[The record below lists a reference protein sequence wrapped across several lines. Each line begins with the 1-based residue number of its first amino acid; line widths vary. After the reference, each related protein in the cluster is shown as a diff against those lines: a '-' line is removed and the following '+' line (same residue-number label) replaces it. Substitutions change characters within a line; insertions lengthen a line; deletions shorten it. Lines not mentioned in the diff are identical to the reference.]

1 MSAFLGFEWH
11 AWLIAGAFL
20 VMIIGTIA
28 GYYTRGGTDID
39 EHPVDDRGR
48 SPGAS
53 EPSSIA
59 GAGRTPESPT
69 GQQADGGRFSGH
81 GTR

>member
-11 AWLIAGAFL
+11 AWVIAGAFL
-20 VMIIGTIA
+20 VMIIGAIA
-28 GYYTRGGTDID
+28 GYYTRGGSDID

-48 SPGAS
+48 SPGAT
-53 EPSSIA
+53 EPPDVS

-69 GQQADGGRFSGH
+69 GPKAEGGRFSGH

>member
-1 MSAFLGFEWH
+1 MAAFLGFEWSSW
-11 AWLIAGAFL
+11 AIVGGFLLMIAAVVF
-20 VMIIGTIA
+20 
-28 GYYTRGGTDID
+28 GYYTRTGSGID

-48 SPGAS
+48 SPGAA
-53 EPSSIA
+53 EPPSVT

-69 GQQADGGRFSGH
+69 GENAERGRYSGH